1 MTSLR
6 KVGRPSMA
14 LNDNQIKEIETLS
27 AVLNHSQIADYF
39 GMHPDTLARQKAKN
53 SEINLAYK
61 RGRAKA
67 VASIASSLLQAARSG
82 NITAQIFYL
91 KTQAGWKESTDLN
104 IEVTQRNHAIS
115 FITPPE
121 VIEHIE

>member
-1 MTSLR
+1 M
-6 KVGRPSMA
+6 GRVNTTFNEKQLA
-14 LNDNQIKEIETLS
+14 EFTALS
-27 AVLNHSQIADYF
+27 AYLTLEQLADYF
-39 GMHPDTLARQKAKN
+39 GIATRTISNMRLRDKDLDAIYREGKAK
-53 SEINLAYK
+53 
-61 RGRAKA
+61 GVAK
-67 VASIASSLLQAARSG
+67 VARSLMKNCLKG
-82 NITAQIFYL
+82 NVSAQTFYL